1 MGKAKLDTQ
10 AIGLDTAL
18 ALSRWLTG
26 TEHLHYGLWT
36 GLQVC
41 AANVGRAQ
49 DAYSVKLFAMLPQR
63 DNLRILDIGG
73 GSGETAKKLIALGH
87 RVEIVVPSAFL
98 AERCRIN
105 APDAVVHECT
115 FENAAPQGQFDLCLF
130 SESFQYIPAGFALTK
145 AQSLLAPMGEIL
157 IGDCFRSEAFNPATG
172 RYICGG
178 GHHIGSFRTIL
189 ADQPL
194 TILAEE
200 DVTDAVAP
208 SIDVEQGLFNVFGRG
223 VLSVD
228 NELSR
233 KRPFMRW
240 VLLRILALFVAAPK
254 RDRLAARLFLQE
266 RNAKVFAMNNIY
278 LFMRLGQKNPPNQRT

>member
-98 AERCRIN
+98 AERCRIMPPMRWFMN
-105 APDAVVHECT
+105 APLKMLHHRA
-115 FENAAPQGQFDLCLF
+115 
-130 SESFQYIPAGFALTK
+130 
-145 AQSLLAPMGEIL
+145 SLICV
-157 IGDCFRSEAFNPATG
+157 CFPKAFN
-172 RYICGG
+172 I
-178 GHHIGSFRTIL
+178 F
-189 ADQPL
+189 PL
-194 TILAEE
+194 
-200 DVTDAVAP
+200 
-208 SIDVEQGLFNVFGRG
+208 
-223 VLSVD
+223 VL
-228 NELSR
+228 
-233 KRPFMRW
+233 P
-240 VLLRILALFVAAPK
+240 
-254 RDRLAARLFLQE
+254 
-266 RNAKVFAMNNIY
+266 
-278 LFMRLGQKNPPNQRT
+278 